1 LYLLQM
7 GVIGSSLSMQGWTR
21 IFNNAQEEEEE

>member
-1 LYLLQM
+1 M